1 MPRTTNRAAKK
12 TTAPYLNPA
21 LSNEQRV
28 QDLISRMTLEEK
40 ISQLWYTAPAIER
53 LGVPAYNWWNEALH
67 GVGRSG
73 RATIFPQSIGLG
85 ATWDPELIQRVA
97 SAIGDEARA
106 KYHEAVRRNGFSAQ
120 YQGLTFWSPNINIFR
135 DPRWGRG
142 QETYGEDPHL
152 TGEIGAAFVRGL
164 QGDNSRYLKAAAC
177 AKHYAV
183 HSGPEKER
191 HRFDAQVSAKDLRE
205 TYLPAFKKLIIEA
218 NVEAVMGAYNRVNG
232 EPCNA
237 SQLLLVDILR
247 GEWGFKGHVVSDCWA
262 VNDFHDGHDYTA
274 DAVESVAIA
283 IRRGCDI
290 ECGCLYDRAKE
301 AIERGLL
308 TEEDVNRSL
317 AKTLTT
323 RFKLGMFDP
332 PARVPYSKTSLRVV
346 NSARHRELAYEAALK
361 SIVLLRNQNQTLP
374 IGNDVKSMFIT
385 GPYAADQNVLLG
397 NYNGMS
403 DTLTTFLAGIIA
415 RVPEGISVNYR
426 MGCMPTQP
434 NANVMNYAVSEA
446 GACDVIVACM
456 GISPQLEGEE
466 GEAIA
471 STTMGDREDIDLPAP
486 QRDFLRQ
493 LIASGKKVVLVL
505 SGGSPIAL
513 GEFAEQVHAIV
524 FAWYPGQEGGRA
536 VGDVLFGAQSPSGKL
551 PMTFP
556 KSVAQLP
563 AFEDYRMAGRTYRYM
578 TEEPLYPFG
587 FGLNF
592 TQFAYRDLRLTPA
605 KLGARITVT
614 VANTGHRDGEE
625 VVQVYVRQPARDT
638 VTPQRTLVA
647 FKRIRVRAG
656 KTRTVIFALPRS
668 AFEYVNDAGESVFE
682 AGTFT
687 IEVGGCSPGARGVA
701 LGAPAGVSAQVM
713 LGA

>member
-1 MPRTTNRAAKK
+1 MPTNTKRAAKK
-12 TTAPYLNPA
+12 ETAPYLNPS
-21 LSNEQRV
+21 LSIEQRV
-28 QDLISRMTLEEK
+28 QDLISRMTLDEK
-40 ISQLWYTAPAIER
+40 VSQLWYTAPAIER
-53 LGVPAYNWWNEALH
+53 LGIPAYNWWNEALH

-85 ATWDPELIQRVA
+85 ATWDPELIERVA

-106 KYHEAVRRNGFSAQ
+106 KYHEAVRRNGYSAQ

-164 QGDNSRYLKAAAC
+164 QGDDPRYLKAAAC

-183 HSGPEKER
+183 HSGPEKDR
-191 HRFDAQVSAKDLRE
+191 HRFDARVSMKDLRE
-205 TYLPAFKKLIIEA
+205 TYLPAFKKLVTEA

-237 SQLLLVDILR
+237 SQMLLVDILR

-262 VNDFHDGHDYTA
+262 VTDFHEGHGFTA

-283 IRRGCDI
+283 IKRGCDI
-290 ECGCLYDRAKE
+290 ECGCLYDKAKD
-301 AIERGLL
+301 AIERDLL
-308 TEEDVNRSL
+308 TEADIDRSL
-317 AKTLTT
+317 ARTLTT

-332 PARVPYSKTSLRVV
+332 PAKVPFSKTPLRVV
-346 NSARHRELAYEAALK
+346 NSVRHRELAYEAAHK
-361 SIVLLRNQNQTLP
+361 SLVLLRNEANTLP

-415 RVPEGISVNYR
+415 RVPEGMSVNYR

-434 NANVMNYAVSEA
+434 NANAMNYAVHEA

-471 STTMGDREDIDLPAP
+471 STTMGDRDDIGLPAP
-486 QRDFLRQ
+486 QRDYLRQ
-493 LIASGKKVVLVL
+493 LIASGKKIVLVL

-513 GEFAEQVHAIV
+513 GEFADQVHAIV

-556 KSVAQLP
+556 KGVEQLP
-563 AFEDYRMAGRTYRYM
+563 AFEDYNMAGRTYRYM

-587 FGLNF
+587 FGLSY
-592 TQFAYRDLRLTPA
+592 TAFAYRDLKVAETR
-605 KLGARITVT
+605 KGVKVSVT
-614 VANTGHRDGEE
+614 LANTGPREGEE
-625 VVQVYVRQPARDT
+625 VVQVYVRQPARET
-638 VTPQRTLVA
+638 QTPLQTLVA
-647 FKRIRVRAG
+647 FQRVHLRAG
-656 KTRTVIFALPRS
+656 GKRTVSFTLPRS
-668 AFEYVNDAGESVFE
+668 AFEYVNDAGESVF
-682 AGTFT
+682 APGMFT
-687 IEVGGCSPGARGVA
+687 IEIGGCSPGARGLA
-701 LGAPAGVSAQVM
+701 LGAPAGQSAQIDINV
-713 LGA
+713 

>member
-1 MPRTTNRAAKK
+1 MPPQTKRAAKK
-12 TTAPYLNPA
+12 EAAPYLNPN
-21 LSNEQRV
+21 LPIEQRV
-28 QDLISRMTLEEK
+28 QDLISRMTLDEK
-40 ISQLWYTAPAIER
+40 VSQLWYTAPAIER
-53 LGVPAYNWWNEALH
+53 LGIPAYNWWNEALH

-106 KYHEAVRRNGFSAQ
+106 KYNEAVRRNGFSAQ

-164 QGDNSRYLKAAAC
+164 QGDHPRYLKAAAC

-183 HSGPEKER
+183 HSGPEKDR
-191 HRFDAQVSAKDLRE
+191 HRFDAQVSNKDLRE
-205 TYLPAFKKLIIEA
+205 TYLPAFKKLVTEA
-218 NVEAVMGAYNRVNG
+218 NVESVMGAYNRVNG

-262 VNDFHDGHDYTA
+262 VSDFHDGHGFTA

-283 IRRGCDI
+283 IKRGCDI

-308 TEEDVNRSL
+308 SEDDVNRSL
-317 AKTLTT
+317 ARTLST

-332 PARVPYSKTSLRVV
+332 PAKVPFSKTPLKVI
-346 NSARHRELAYEAALK
+346 NSARHRELAYEAAHK
-361 SIVLLRNQNQTLP
+361 SIVLLRNVNDTLP
-374 IGNDVKSMFIT
+374 ITDSVKSMFIT

-403 DTLTTFLAGIIA
+403 DTLTSFLAGIIA
-415 RVPEGISVNYR
+415 RVPEGMSVNYR
-426 MGCMPTQP
+426 LGCMATQP
-434 NANVMNYAVSEA
+434 SANAMNYAVGEA
-446 GACDVIVACM
+446 GASDVIVACM

-471 STTMGDREDIDLPAP
+471 STTLGDRDDIGLPAP
-486 QRDFLRQ
+486 QRDYLRQ
-493 LIASGKKVVLVL
+493 LIATGKKIVLVL

-556 KSVAQLP
+556 TGVGQLP
-563 AFEDYRMAGRTYRYM
+563 PFEDYHMAGRTYRYM
-578 TEEPLYPFG
+578 TDAPLYPFG
-587 FGLNF
+587 FGLGY
-592 TQFAYRDLRLTPA
+592 TTFAYRDLRVTPA
-605 KLGARITVT
+605 KGGARVTVT
-614 VANTGHRDGEE
+614 VANTGKRDGED
-625 VVQVYVRQPARDT
+625 VVQVYVRQPARET
-638 VTPQRTLVA
+638 HTPQRTLVA
-647 FKRIRVRAG
+647 FKRVRVRAG
-656 KTRTVIFALPRS
+656 KTRTVIFALPRN

-682 AGTFT
+682 AGAFT
-687 IEVGGCSPGARGVA
+687 IEAGGCSPGERGVA
-701 LGAPAGVSAQVM
+701 LGAPAGVAAQVE
-713 LGA
+713 LS